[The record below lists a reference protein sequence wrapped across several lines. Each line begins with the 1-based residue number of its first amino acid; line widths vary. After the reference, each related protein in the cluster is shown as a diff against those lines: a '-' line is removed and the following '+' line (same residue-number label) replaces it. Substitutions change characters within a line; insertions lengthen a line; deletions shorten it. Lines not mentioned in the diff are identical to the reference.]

1 MSKCGVLRA
10 AGALLCLLS
19 WPAHA
24 QDRIAVAAGE
34 SFRQA
39 LQTISA
45 RYRADGGSVPEF
57 TFASSAALAGGI
69 EKGVPTDIVICA
81 QSWADTLDK
90 EQLIDHASRADI
102 LGDHLVLIAPA
113 GSATRIAVGP
123 HFALLPALGGGRL
136 ALADP
141 EKAQTGR
148 YTKQALSALGVWD
161 EVLPVLLPADNV
173 RAALAAV
180 ARHDAALGI
189 VYQTDLQDQNAVQV
203 AGTFPDDSHP
213 PIAYTFA
220 LLKTAG
226 PAARRFFDYLK
237 SPVARAAYEKAGF
250 VSLDGK

>member
-1 MSKCGVLRA
+1 LA
-10 AGALLCLLS
+10 LALLWLFAGS
-19 WPAHA
+19 AHA

-34 SFRQA
+34 SFKQA

-45 RYRADGGSVPEF
+45 HYRAEGGSTPEF

-81 QSWADTLDK
+81 RSWADTLDK
-90 EQLIDHASRADI
+90 EQLIDHASRADF

-113 GSATRIAVGP
+113 GSAAPVVVAP
-123 HFALLPALGGGRL
+123 HFALLAALGGGRL

-148 YTKQALSALGVWD
+148 YTKLALSALGVWD
-161 EVLPVLLPADNV
+161 QVQPALLPADNV

-180 ARHDAALGI
+180 ARHEAALGI
-189 VYQTDLQDQNAVQV
+189 VYQTDLQDQNAVRI

-220 LLKTAG
+220 LLKTAR
-226 PAARRFFDYLK
+226 PAARGFFDYLK
-237 SPVARAAYEKAGF
+237 SPAARAAYEAAGF